1 MQRDLKST
9 IPDYQ
14 QSASAI
20 EATPYV
26 WRDPSALA
34 LRDWIA
40 GHLILR
46 GEVSVIIAPGGLGKT
61 SLLIGTALS
70 GASGNAF
77 LGIELWT
84 GAKRIW
90 LWNLEDDRTELDRQI
105 AAVALQHGITA
116 TGDIPG

>member
-34 LRDWIA
+34 LRD
-40 GHLILR
+40 
-46 GEVSVIIAPGGLGKT
+46 
-61 SLLIGTALS
+61 
-70 GASGNAF
+70 
-77 LGIELWT
+77 
-84 GAKRIW
+84 
-90 LWNLEDDRTELDRQI
+90 
-105 AAVALQHGITA
+105 
-116 TGDIPG
+116 